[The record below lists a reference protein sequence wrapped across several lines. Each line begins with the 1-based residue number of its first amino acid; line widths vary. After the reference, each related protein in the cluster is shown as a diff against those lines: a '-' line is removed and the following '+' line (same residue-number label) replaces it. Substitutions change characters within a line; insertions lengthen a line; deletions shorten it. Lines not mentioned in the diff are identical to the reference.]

1 MENTENT
8 TPAVVVEEEQEQQ
21 SELPAEELFQNL
33 TNLAEEEESEPEQ
46 QEEEQH
52 EEETEH
58 ALTPEEAHKKTITDG
73 LQEMF
78 EDGWSQDELLA
89 FSKDKTVREQLAAGK
104 NFMRVVAAYE
114 RRQRSATKPASKK
127 SPPTIRTAATYGAN
141 EASEISKMTDAQ
153 FDELSRRAKAAL
165 LEGKLVSFK

>member
-8 TPAVVVEEEQEQQ
+8 TPAVVVEEAQEQQ
-21 SELPAEELFQNL
+21 NELPAEELFQNL
-33 TNLAEEEESEPEQ
+33 TNPVEEEEPEPEQ
-46 QEEEQH
+46 QEEQH

-58 ALTPEEAHKKTITDG
+58 ALSPEEAQKKAITDG

-114 RRQRSATKPASKK
+114 RRQRSAAKPAAKK
-127 SPPTIRTAATYGAN
+127 SPPAIRTATTSGAT
-141 EASEISKMTDAQ
+141 EVSEISKMTDAQ